1 MQIISWLIRI
11 ELVKMGVDIDKAL
24 EKIYKRTRHI
34 RKIIANLIIY
44 LLLKSF
50 LKKESNRLIMMQA

>member
-24 EKIYKRTRHI
+24 EKYQRTRHI